1 MHRTGHS
8 SAQFVPALHLAS
20 VRRAA
25 ARVQVW
31 NVATG
36 TPMQVVERPAG
47 SAAATTPAI
56 SALAPYQGTHFL
68 SGSLDGTVSVWA
80 LAAAPSASHIVEVQ
94 PIAQYVPQQAPTSFS
109 TAPPGVLACAVAAG
123 PEVAA
128 AAAAAQQLVDW
139 LLVARITG
147 DALEAVKL
155 GPAFEW
161 GGPLAR
167 TTRCRVI
174 LPLQI
179 QRPEGV
185 EHLVLAGSGHTVK
198 VFRWRTGFD

>member
-1 MHRTGHS
+1 
-8 SAQFVPALHLAS
+8 
-20 VRRAA
+20 
-25 ARVQVW
+25 
-31 NVATG
+31 
-36 TPMQVVERPAG
+36 MQVVERPPGSTAAG
-47 SAAATTPAI
+47 TPAI

-68 SGSLDGTVSVWA
+68 SGSLDGCVSVWA
-80 LAAAPSASHIVEVQ
+80 LAAQPTASHIVDVQ

-109 TAPPGVLACAVAAG
+109 AAPPGVLACAVAAG
-123 PEVAA
+123 PEAAVAA
-128 AAAAAQQLVDW
+128 GGAAQAQALVDW

-147 DALEAVKL
+147 DALEAVRL
-155 GPAFEW
+155 GPTFDW
-161 GGPLAR
+161 GGTLAR